1 MEKKPVG
8 IELSVSKNN
17 SFNQYTSS
25 NDELKRNKNYFT
37 DRKELK
43 YIIIGLIVLAVILA
57 FIFILVFVIIKDK
70 DKDKDK
76 DKNTNGDKIP
86 IIMDLDEGGDDL
98 IAYTIANNSRKYDIL
113 GVTTVSPEYY
123 IDNVTDVILRFL
135 EYMNF
140 DVKVYKGE
148 NHPLVRKTSPLTD
161 FYHDYGVEFPK
172 TTKTA
177 EAKHAVDFMYDTIK
191 NHKKKVTL
199 FLLAPLTNFAKVIQ
213 RDGTII
219 NNIEEIII
227 MGGTKSEGNM
237 DVNPKA
243 EYNIY
248 VDAEAADIVFN
259 CGAKV
264 KVMGTDV
271 THKVEFT
278 DEVYEKYRA
287 MNTRSSNLTYFAMR
301 GNFLTWGQNYL
312 HDPVTVLYH
321 LNNKIITLKK
331 YNVIVN
337 TTNPDVN
344 GTNYGTMD
352 FIEPIKDINGNI
364 EYSESINLDLYW
376 KTLDEYLKKY

>member
-8 IELSVSKNN
+8 IELSASKNN
-17 SFNQYTSS
+17 SFDQYIANS
-25 NDELKRNKNYFT
+25 NNLLQRNKNYLT
-37 DRKELK
+37 DRKDLK
-43 YIIIGLIVLAVILA
+43 YIIIGFIVLAVIIA
-57 FIFILVFVIIKDK
+57 FILILVFVIIKDK
-70 DKDKDK
+70 KDKDK
-76 DKNTNGDKIP
+76 DKIP

-148 NHPLVRKTSPLTD
+148 NHPLVRKTSPAD

-172 TTKTA
+172 TTKIA
-177 EAKHAVDFMYDTIK
+177 ETKHAVDFMYDTIK

-219 NNIEEIII
+219 KKIEEIII

-278 DEVYEKYRA
+278 DEVYERYRK
-287 MNTRSSNLTYFAMR
+287 MNTRSSNLTYFAMK

-321 LNNKIITLKK
+321 LNKNIITLKK

-352 FIEPIKDINGNI
+352 FIEPVKDINGNI
-364 EYSESINLDLYW
+364 EYSESINLNLYW

>member
-1 MEKKPVG
+1 
-8 IELSVSKNN
+8 
-17 SFNQYTSS
+17 
-25 NDELKRNKNYFT
+25 
-37 DRKELK
+37 
-43 YIIIGLIVLAVILA
+43 
-57 FIFILVFVIIKDK
+57 
-70 DKDKDK
+70 
-76 DKNTNGDKIP
+76 
-86 IIMDLDEGGDDL
+86 
-98 IAYTIANNSRKYDIL
+98 
-113 GVTTVSPEYY
+113 
-123 IDNVTDVILRFL
+123 
-135 EYMNF
+135 MNF

-148 NHPLVRKTSPLTD
+148 NHPLMRETSPLTT

-191 NHKKKVTL
+191 NNKKKVTL
-199 FLLAPLTNFAKVIQ
+199 FLLAPLTNFPKVIQ

-278 DEVYEKYRA
+278 DEVYEKYRT

-321 LNNKIITLKK
+321 LNSDIITLKK

-352 FIEPIKDINGNI
+352 FIEPIKDINRNI
-364 EYSESINLDLYW
+364 EYSKSINLDLYW